1 MTENTRDHMG
11 DLRPDE
17 PLDTGPAVT
26 PARDRTVSSAEADR
40 EVAFGEQPG
49 DAEDEETGN
58 SADADYASGESGT
71 SAGDRV
77 DSDVEETEDVIER
90 LTSQE

>member
-40 EVAFGEQPG
+40 EVAFGEQPR

-58 SADADYASGESGT
+58 SADADYDSGYSGR

-77 DSDVEETEDVIER
+77 DADIQETDDVIGR
-90 LTSQE
+90 LTSEE